1 MKLNIFNS
9 FQKIKISSSKH
20 LYFRAVRRIDRTFDQ
35 ENFVS
40 FLEKEMI
47 PIVLE
52 AKALNNVEVVEAR
65 FYSHSYKYKSRRK
78 KNSVH

>member
-1 MKLNIFNS
+1 M
-9 FQKIKISSSKH
+9 
-20 LYFRAVRRIDRTFDQ
+20 RRIDRTFDQ

-65 FYSHSYKYKSRRK
+65 FYSHSYKFKSRRK
-78 KNSVH
+78 KFSVH